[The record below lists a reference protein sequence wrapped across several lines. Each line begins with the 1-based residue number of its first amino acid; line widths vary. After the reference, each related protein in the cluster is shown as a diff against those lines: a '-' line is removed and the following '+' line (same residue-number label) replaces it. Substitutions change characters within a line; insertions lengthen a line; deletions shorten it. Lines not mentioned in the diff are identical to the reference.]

1 VPKLY
6 QKLLKKIKN
15 KELTICVVGLGYV
28 GLPTAIF
35 FAENDFNVIGV
46 GTDEIK
52 LDMIGQGISPLGEL
66 GLDSRLL
73 KVVQDKKLVTTPDL
87 TEATRQ
93 SDIILIIVPT
103 PVTKSKDPDL
113 SHIISAGENISKGM
127 EPGKLVVLESTV
139 YPGVTEETLQPI
151 LESSGLKAGEDFGL
165 AYCPER
171 YNPGDDAHS
180 IEKVARVVGGITPEW
195 ADITREL
202 YQFIIEEDIQVLRN
216 IKTAEAAKVIENTQR
231 DLNIALV
238 NELAM
243 IFEKLG
249 IDVMEVIKGAS
260 SKWNFNEYYPGGGVG
275 GHCLPV
281 DPYYLVKKAKEL
293 GYQSKVIAAGRTI
306 NDYMPKHVFGL
317 ITDALNDN
325 ERSVKNSKIV
335 VLGLSYKE
343 NVGDD
348 RESPSVQLIGELER
362 NQALI
367 TIVDPYIQE
376 TAIYG
381 TLEETELYGK
391 VESDV
396 YNALDGAHAL
406 VLMTAHDEFRELD
419 FEKIK
424 KLMKLPIIIDGRRIF
439 NPKDLEDMGFY
450 YRGIGRGNLE

>member
-1 VPKLY
+1 MY